1 MGCPATTGKHQNRG
15 GGSFRCLEVVGLSF
29 ENKAIMQNIESL
41 WTLQANGCGMYGDG
55 TIDWDYSTG
64 GHFAQEESVWQN

>member
-1 MGCPATTGKHQNRG
+1 
-15 GGSFRCLEVVGLSF
+15 
-29 ENKAIMQNIESL
+29 MQNIESL